1 MQSAYYKGKCLKRK
15 LSKCKDV
22 CRTYSEIGDKYALKL
37 EENDDILEIR
47 CNAPLEGLSIGEYL
61 SDFVCKR
68 RNGDLMVRECVQ
80 RKHLTKPMTLKLL
93 DASREY
99 WIRHGVVDWGV
110 VIDEE

>member
-1 MQSAYYKGKCLKRK
+1 MQKGNYKGKCLKRK

-22 CRTYSEIGDKYALKL
+22 CRTFSEIGDKYALKL
-37 EENDDILEIR
+37 EENDDIVEIR
-47 CNAPLEGLSIGEYL
+47 CNVLLDSFSMGEYT

-68 RNGDLMVRECVQ
+68 KNGDLMVRECVQ
-80 RKHLTKPMTLKLL
+80 RKFLTKPMTLKLL